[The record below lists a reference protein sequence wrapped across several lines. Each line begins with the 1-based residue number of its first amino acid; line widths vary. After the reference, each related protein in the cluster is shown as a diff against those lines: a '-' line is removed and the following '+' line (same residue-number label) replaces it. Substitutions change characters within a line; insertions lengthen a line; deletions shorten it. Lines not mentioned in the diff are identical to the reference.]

1 LHRRGSS
8 AGRGGFTGDSASG
21 RAWIDEGLRQTPARE
36 QQRQLASE
44 HRRHQAA
51 VIAAKAPELMRQL
64 VAEIGAALDEYRQKA
79 STRAD
84 AITFERL
91 PQDGFSLTKASFPKV
106 SLECRPD
113 YAAQVL
119 YGNLSRTDQEAHEI
133 RVRELAFTLQFTVS
147 DSEAEVI
154 ALRRE
159 PRVFHHAS
167 EAAQFLLEPVL
178 FPQPD
183 HLL

>member
-1 LHRRGSS
+1 M
-8 AGRGGFTGDSASG
+8 GRE
-21 RAWIDEGLRQTPARE
+21 WIDEGLRQTPARE

-51 VIAAKAPELMRQL
+51 VIAAQAPELMRQL
-64 VAEIGAALDEYRQKA
+64 VVEIGAALDEYREKA
-79 STRAD
+79 SPRAD

-91 PQDGFSLTKASFPKV
+91 PQDGFSLTKATFPKV

-113 YAAQVL
+113 YAAQVV
-119 YGNLSRTDQEAHEI
+119 YGNVSRTDQEADEI

-147 DSEAEVI
+147 DADVI

-167 EAAQFLLEPVL
+167 DAAEFLLEPVL

>member
-1 LHRRGSS
+1 M
-8 AGRGGFTGDSASG
+8 GRE
-21 RAWIDEGLRQTPARE
+21 WIDEGLRQTPARE
-36 QQRQLASE
+36 QQRQRASE
-44 HRRHQAA
+44 HRRQQAA

-64 VAEIGAALDEYRQKA
+64 VAEMGAALEEYRQKA
-79 STRAD
+79 STRAA

-147 DSEAEVI
+147 DAEVI

-159 PRVFHHAS
+159 PRVFHTAS

>member
-1 LHRRGSS
+1 M
-8 AGRGGFTGDSASG
+8 GRE
-21 RAWIDEGLRQTPARE
+21 WIDDGLRQTPARE
-36 QQRQLASE
+36 QQRQLAAE

-51 VIAAKAPELMRQL
+51 VIAAKGPELMRHL
-64 VAEIGAALDEYRQKA
+64 VAEMGAALEEYRQKA

-113 YAAQVL
+113 YAGQVL
-119 YGNLSRTDQEAHEI
+119 LCNLSRTDKEEDEV
-133 RVRELAFTLQFTVS
+133 RVRELAFTLHFAVS
-147 DSEAEVI
+147 DADVV

-159 PRVFHHAS
+159 PRVFDRAS
-167 EAAQFLLEPVL
+167 DAAEFLLEPVL